1 MGYIP
6 VFVVGN
12 LHTLNGK
19 HVLVL
24 EVIALVHFV
33 IVFTLWSSY
42 GVLTD
47 CLENDVDQL
56 NIVRTHQEGRL
67 IPI

>member
-6 VFVVGN
+6 VFVVGY

-33 IVFTLWSSY
+33 IVFTLRSSH

-47 CLENDVDQL
+47 CLQNDMDQF
-56 NIVRTHQEGRL
+56 NVV
-67 IPI
+67 